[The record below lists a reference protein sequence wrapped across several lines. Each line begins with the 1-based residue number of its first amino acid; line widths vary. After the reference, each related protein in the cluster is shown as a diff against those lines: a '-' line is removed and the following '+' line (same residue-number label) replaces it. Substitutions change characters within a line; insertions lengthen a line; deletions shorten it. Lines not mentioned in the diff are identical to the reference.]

1 MVIFAFIL
9 LMMSLWFFI
18 GKLYWLR
25 ELDLGVGMIM
35 LFFVLYLLGLGR

>member
-1 MVIFAFIL
+1 MVIFAWIL
-9 LMMSLWFFI
+9 LIICLWFFI

-25 ELDLGVGMIM
+25 EFDLGVGMIM